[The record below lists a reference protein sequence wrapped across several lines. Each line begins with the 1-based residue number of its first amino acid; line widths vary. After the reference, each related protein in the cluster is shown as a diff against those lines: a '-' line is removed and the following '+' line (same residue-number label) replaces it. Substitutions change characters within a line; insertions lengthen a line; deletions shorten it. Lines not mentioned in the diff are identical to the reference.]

1 MPDPIPYFDGH
12 NDVLLRLFLQ
22 KDGDAIGDFLSGNGQ
37 KGHIDLP
44 RIRTGNFIGG
54 LFATFSPSPKK
65 TDFTSAAASL
75 DPDLPPL
82 LPAADAAASI
92 LGEAGVMFRLIE
104 ASNGA
109 LALCRSVA
117 EIRAANEKGQVA
129 IAFHMEGADALDED
143 LNLLEVLYAAGL
155 RSIGLVWS
163 RPNIF
168 GTGVPFKFPGSPD
181 QGPGLTEAGK
191 RLVTAC
197 NRKRILIDL
206 SHLNEAGFWDVAKL
220 STSPLVATHSNVH
233 ALSTSPR
240 NLTDRQLDAI
250 RDSDG
255 IVGLNFATVFLRD
268 DGTFR
273 ADTPVETMVR
283 HVDSLIQKLGENR
296 VGIGSDFDGAGIPS
310 AIGSVAGVPVLFEA
324 LRAHGYDEPLL
335 RKIGSE
341 NWLAALGR
349 IWGG

>member
-22 KDGDAIGDFLSGNGQ
+22 KDGDAIGDFFSGNGA
-37 KGHIDLP
+37 KGHLDLP
-44 RIRTGNFIGG
+44 RIRAGNFVGG

-65 TDFTSAAASL
+65 TDFTSPSASL
-75 DPDLPPL
+75 DPDLPPM

-92 LGEAGVMFRLIE
+92 LGEAGVMFRLIA

-109 LALCRSVA
+109 LVLCRSVA
-117 EIRAANEKGQVA
+117 EIQAAMAAGKIA
-129 IAFHMEGADALDED
+129 IAFHMEGADAIDQD

-155 RSIGLVWS
+155 RSLGLVWS

-168 GTGVPFKFPGSPD
+168 GTGVPFKFPGTPD
-181 QGPGLTEAGK
+181 QGPGLTELGK
-191 RLVTAC
+191 RLVAEC

-206 SHLNEAGFWDVAKL
+206 SHLNEAGFWDVAKH
-220 STSPLVATHSNVH
+220 SSAPLIATHSNVH

-255 IVGLNFATVFLRD
+255 LVGLNFATVFLRE

-273 ADTPVETMVR
+273 ADTPLETMVR
-283 HVDSLIQKLGENR
+283 HVDSLIQKLGEDR

-310 AIGSVAGVPVLFEA
+310 AIGSVAGVPALFEA
-324 LRAHGYDEPLL
+324 LRTHGYNEPLL
-335 RKIGSE
+335 CKIGSE
-341 NWLAALGR
+341 NWLGVLER
-349 IWGG
+349 TWG